1 MLQRSLLRS
10 ILIGISRCFRKVGAH
25 IDLCKP
31 FNLAGPV
38 AVVRHGV
45 LAGGWPSGGRIR
57 ARPLAGQFGE
67 QVPVIVIAR
76 KQTNPRSLF
85 RLRLFRFHQAV
96 SAKPPEDETKHR
108 RLQSRVPS
116 AVPSVHQHHLT
127 EQTRPRHTRRTL
139 PVQEVFKPPLSHFWP
154 LTFKFS
160 AFNHLQAEMAP
171 VLAKLGRQCGSS
183 RPPRARARPPSSRWP
198 W

>member
-1 MLQRSLLRS
+1 M
-10 ILIGISRCFRKVGAH
+10 
-25 IDLCKP
+25 
-31 FNLAGPV
+31 
-38 AVVRHGV
+38 VRHGV
-45 LAGGWPSGGRIR
+45 LAGGWPSEGRIR

-139 PVQEVFKPPLSHFWP
+139 PVQEVFTNRPSPTSGHLRSRP
-154 LTFKFS
+154 SITFRRRW
-160 AFNHLQAEMAP
+160 LAP
-171 VLAKLGRQCGSS
+171 VQAKSGRQCGRLGHHGRGQD
-183 RPPRARARPPSSRWP
+183 RPLRDGPGKAF
-198 W
+198 

>member
-10 ILIGISRCFRKVGAH
+10 ILIGISRCFRKVH

-96 SAKPPEDETKHR
+96 SAKPPEDETKPPIKFP
-108 RLQSRVPS
+108 LPFPPCTNTTSQSRQGPGTPGAPS
-116 AVPSVHQHHLT
+116 PS
-127 EQTRPRHTRRTL
+127 R
-139 PVQEVFKPPLSHFWP
+139 K
-154 LTFKFS
+154 
-160 AFNHLQAEMAP
+160 
-171 VLAKLGRQCGSS
+171 
-183 RPPRARARPPSSRWP
+183 
-198 W
+198 

>member
-1 MLQRSLLRS
+1 MFSQGWGLTLTCANRSTLLDP
-10 ILIGISRCFRKVGAH
+10 SRWSGMVFSRWLAVRRAYPSSPPRRPIRG
-25 IDLCKP
+25 
-31 FNLAGPV
+31 AGPCH
-38 AVVRHGV
+38 RH
-45 LAGGWPSGGRIR
+45 R
-57 ARPLAGQFGE
+57 AEA
-67 QVPVIVIAR
+67 
-76 KQTNPRSLF
+76 NPRSLF